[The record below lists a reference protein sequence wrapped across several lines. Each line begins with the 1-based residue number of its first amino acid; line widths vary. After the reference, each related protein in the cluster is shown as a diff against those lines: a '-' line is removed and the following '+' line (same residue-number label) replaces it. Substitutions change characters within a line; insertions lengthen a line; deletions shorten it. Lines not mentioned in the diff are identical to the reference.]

1 MSQPRNKPIN
11 HYIKKDNELTK
22 AQFYD
27 MSVTAYRIIL
37 LASSDKFIDQIRTN
51 PLAPI
56 RVSPSD
62 YHDIFGVSG
71 DTSPAYK
78 ALKGTE
84 DLLNA
89 KLRYRNIKKEGTAGT
104 WAGGVNWISKA
115 EYNDTLKVLEITFTP
130 SIIPL
135 ILDVQ
140 KNYTYYNLR
149 NIAKLSSM
157 HSIRLYELMMF
168 WRKKGSTPPLSVA
181 YMRTWLGVK
190 DDDYEELKIFNRNV
204 IKKSAVEI
212 TKKTDIVLETEFEK
226 QGKNIVGYRFSY
238 TPKSAQIGENGED
251 ESYGQ
256 GKPPGDFPPP
266 NEADDEDVEL
276 PFWAAYLLTL
286 CHTWETWEPQTL
298 SYIYI

>member
-1 MSQPRNKPIN
+1 MLQLKNKPIN

-37 LASSDKFIDQIRTN
+37 LASSDKFIEQIKTN

-56 RVSPSD
+56 RISPSD
-62 YHDIFGVSG
+62 YHNVFGTGG

-84 DLLNA
+84 ELLSA
-89 KLRYRNIKKEGTAGT
+89 KLKYRKIKKEGTAGS

-115 EYNDTLKVLEITFTP
+115 EYNDEIKALEVTFTHD
-130 SIIPL
+130 IIPL

-149 NIAKLSSM
+149 NIARLSSM

-204 IKKSAVEI
+204 IKKSVDEI
-212 TKKTDIVLETEFEK
+212 TKKTDITLEFEPQK
-226 QGKNIVGYRFSY
+226 EGRTTVSYRFSY
-238 TPKSAQIGENGED
+238 VPKNAQIGENGED
-251 ESYGQ
+251 ESYEQ
-256 GKPPGDFPPP
+256 GKTPSNFPPP
-266 NEADDEDVEL
+266 NEADDEETEL
-276 PFWAAYLLTL
+276 PF
-286 CHTWETWEPQTL
+286 
-298 SYIYI
+298 

>member
-1 MSQPRNKPIN
+1 MLQPRNKPIN

-37 LASSDKFIDQIRTN
+37 LASSDKFIEQIRTN

-56 RVSPSD
+56 RISPND
-62 YHDIFGVSG
+62 YHDVFGVGG
-71 DTSPAYK
+71 DTSPAYRS
-78 ALKGTE
+78 LKGATDE
-84 DLLNA
+84 LLNA
-89 KLRYRNIKKEGTAGT
+89 KLKYRKIKKEGTAGT
-104 WAGGVNWISKA
+104 WAGGTNWIDTA
-115 EYNDTLKVLEITFTP
+115 EYNDTLKVLEVTFTP
-130 SIIPL
+130 GIIPL

-190 DDDYEELKIFNRNV
+190 DDHYEEMKIFNRNV
-204 IKKSAVEI
+204 IKKSVEEI
-212 TKKTDIVLETEFEK
+212 SDKTDIKLDFEPQK
-226 QGKNIVGYRFSY
+226 EGRTTVGYRFSY

-256 GKPPGDFPPP
+256 GKPANKFPPP

-276 PFWAAYLLTL
+276 PF
-286 CHTWETWEPQTL
+286 
-298 SYIYI
+298 